1 MAVLSLHLADVLSPG
16 FVFLTEK
23 TSLIHS
29 VCASVFPIAGNTTI
43 GSHVAQAGLNLT
55 VAEDDLGTS
64 EPPASIS
71 QVLGC

>member
-1 MAVLSLHLADVLSPG
+1 MPSEDLSSLSFPSFVLPSNGVLSLHLADVLSPG

-23 TSLIHS
+23 DKSHS

-55 VAEDDLGTS
+55 M
-64 EPPASIS
+64 
-71 QVLGC
+71 